1 MKSLGEYLQAE
12 RLARGISLEQI
23 SADTKITMSMLRAI
37 EEGDIGELPAP
48 VFTKGFLRAYAERIG
63 LDPDAVIV
71 EYQDLIENAD
81 ARQETMEKFHQRLR
95 PEPSRK
101 KLLALWLALPLLVAL
116 TLLLWR
122 SKQFWQKSPSAKS
135 GEPVAEIQESQA
147 TSEGDSVSVPYPL
160 QSVRQSQQTVEA
172 VQESRATSESDS
184 VSAPYPVQSARQ
196 SEETHDPST
205 TDIGPEPVRPEL
217 NTQPPPASPTDEKVS
232 PLQESS
238 VYSEGHHRQPDGAEA
253 PTPAP
258 YVLKAMATETT
269 WLRISI
275 DEMQEREYLLQP
287 GEQVTW
293 RATTGYKLHIGNA
306 AGLQLYLNDKPI
318 KALGETGRVVHLE
331 LPDSSLWNSSAS
343 SRPTQ

>member
-1 MKSLGEYLQAE
+1 MKSLGEYLRVE
-12 RLARGISLEQI
+12 RLTRGISLEQI

-101 KLLALWLALPLLVAL
+101 KLLALWLALPLLVGL
-116 TLLLWR
+116 TILLWR
-122 SKQFWQKSPSAKS
+122 SRQLWQESPSVKS
-135 GEPVAEIQESQA
+135 REPVATIQESQA
-147 TSEGDSVSVPYPL
+147 TSEGDSVSVPYPV
-160 QSVRQSQQTVEA
+160 QSARQSQQTVEA
-172 VQESRATSESDS
+172 VQESQPTSESDS
-184 VSAPYPVQSARQ
+184 VSVPYPVQSARQ
-196 SEETHDPST
+196 SQQTHDSSV
-205 TDIGPEPVRPEL
+205 TDIGPEL
-217 NTQPPPASPTDEKVS
+217 NTQPPPVSPTDEKVS
-232 PLQESS
+232 PLQDSS
-238 VYSEGHHRQPDGAEA
+238 VYPEDDYRQPDRAEA

-269 WLRISI
+269 WLRIAI

-318 KALGETGRVVHLE
+318 KALGESGRVVHLK

>member
-1 MKSLGEYLQAE
+1 MKSLGEYLRVE
-12 RLARGISLEQI
+12 RLTRGISLEQI

-37 EEGDIGELPAP
+37 EEGDIGELPAT

-63 LDPDAVIV
+63 LDPDEVIV

-101 KLLALWLALPLLVAL
+101 KLLALWLALPLLVGL
-116 TLLLWR
+116 TILLWR
-122 SKQFWQKSPSAKS
+122 SRQLWQESPSVTS
-135 GEPVAEIQESQA
+135 REPVATIQESQA
-147 TSEGDSVSVPYPL
+147 TSEDDSFSVPHPV
-160 QSVRQSQQTVEA
+160 QSARQSQQAVEA

-184 VSAPYPVQSARQ
+184 VSTPYPLQSARQ
-196 SEETHDPST
+196 SQQTHDSSL

-217 NTQPPPASPTDEKVS
+217 NTQPPPVSPTDEKVS
-232 PLQESS
+232 PLQDSS
-238 VYSEGHHRQPDGAEA
+238 VYPEDDYRQPGRAEA

-275 DEMQEREYLLQP
+275 DEMQDREYLLQP

-306 AGLQLYLNDKPI
+306 AGLQLFLNDKPI
-318 KALGETGRVVHLE
+318 KALGKSGRVVHLK
-331 LPDSSLWNSSAS
+331 LPDSSLWNGSAS
-343 SRPTQ
+343 SRPTP